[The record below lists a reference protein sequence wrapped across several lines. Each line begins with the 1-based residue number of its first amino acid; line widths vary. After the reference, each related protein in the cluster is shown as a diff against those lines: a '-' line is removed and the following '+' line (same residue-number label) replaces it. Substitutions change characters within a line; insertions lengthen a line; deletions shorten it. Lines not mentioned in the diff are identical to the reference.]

1 MKKEINKEKERLR
14 IRRHNINLTIRRAA
28 GIILLIF
35 AISIAF
41 ILIYAVFEFFIHFI
55 CFGMYKSTTMTKG
68 FFNRYL

>member
-1 MKKEINKEKERLR
+1 MRKEISKEKKLR

-35 AISIAF
+35 AISVAF
-41 ILIYAVFEFFIHFI
+41 ILLYAVFEFFIHFI

-68 FFNRYL
+68 FFNRHL